1 MTDIKRIEKAQEPCC
16 CAPEKPQAPSHESG
30 CLLCGKP
37 LVYWPEA
44 KSRVCAI
51 CGKTFEAN
59 CACEDGHFVCDDC
72 HRAGADAFF
81 LPLLLSSTEKD
92 PLKLFEQVVSLPRV
106 HMHGPEHHCIV
117 PCVLLTAYR
126 NNGGQLPGASSGLH
140 AASPSVPSVPS
151 VPSAA
156 PGAPGAPSGPSAVP
170 GIPGAPSG
178 APSGALSGPSAV
190 PGALFPPVDPALEN
204 SVKEAIRRSKQVPGG
219 TCGYWGVCGAAAGAG
234 IYMSILLGSNPV
246 HKDAWPIPH
255 QLVADCL
262 QKLAEVGGPRC
273 CKRTGRLCIT
283 IAAER
288 TAEWLGIEM
297 PLSEVRCRFLRQNR
311 ECLGPDC
318 PYFPLR

>member
-106 HMHGPEHHCIV
+106 HMHGPS
-117 PCVLLTAYR
+117 TT
-126 NNGGQLPGASSGLH
+126 ASSPASSSPPTATT
-140 AASPSVPSVPS
+140 AASFPAPPRASMLLPLPSPP
-151 VPSAA
+151 PPPA
-156 PGAPGAPSGPSAVP
+156 P
-170 GIPGAPSG
+170 
-178 APSGALSGPSAV
+178 
-190 PGALFPPVDPALEN
+190 LFP
-204 SVKEAIRRSKQVPGG
+204 RSAQRWK
-219 TCGYWGVCGAAAGAG
+219 
-234 IYMSILLGSNPV
+234 IL
-246 HKDAWPIPH
+246 
-255 QLVADCL
+255 
-262 QKLAEVGGPRC
+262 
-273 CKRTGRLCIT
+273 
-283 IAAER
+283 
-288 TAEWLGIEM
+288 
-297 PLSEVRCRFLRQNR
+297 
-311 ECLGPDC
+311 
-318 PYFPLR
+318 

>member
-156 PGAPGAPSGPSAVP
+156 PGAPGAPSVPSAA
-170 GIPGAPSG
+170 PGAPFS
-178 APSGALSGPSAV
+178 
-190 PGALFPPVDPALEN
+190 PVDPALEN

-246 HKDAWPIPH
+246 HKDAWPIPQ